1 MIMSRIFEENMQT
14 WTEAVELE
22 ELVEKKLH
30 NATN

>member
-1 MIMSRIFEENMQT
+1 MSRIFEENMQN

-22 ELVEKKLH
+22 ELVEKKLY